1 MEELTPFSPCFPIH
15 QDRAVLRV
23 RAPKTKP
30 SLSCRRK
37 REFISEEKKDACY
50 WEKRRKN
57 NEAAKRSR
65 EKRRLNDLVLEGRVM
80 ALNEENVRLKT
91 ELLQLKLRF
100 GLISASC
107 FMEESQQLGS
117 GNRTGHF
124 YGGYSNGSPATLNSD
139 CSETEQSSRD
149 TASLSLTKYSPR
161 GSLSDMSDGSSRDS
175 PVPSM
180 FSEGQRLDQELHSA
194 YSIDTDHCRI
204 NSERLKAPT
213 TPQSE
218 ESHKQVTPV
227 LSPRGAVIL
236 FHANGY
242 TLDPQQS
249 QEMWGR
255 NPLHGQVDKDSPMDI
270 STGKLNLYS
279 SESTVAPAEN
289 LHKIFSADKT
299 SESSVCQQSGTE
311 TMTLPDAYGNST
323 ATGPHESTLAG
334 NLKPHQEDLHQ
345 PAVPPDSLCKGAGA
359 TPRSGSPYDVYQSK
373 DSDCE
378 QEGALASPVRT
389 LPMPSDSQQ
398 DVRVSALPHKLRL
411 KCREHSSGCQEHGAF
426 GVSQPSVVIVDQVH
440 HSMQQARDSSDE
452 ESQLLQRRLLVSE
465 QLCRGREQLYQA
477 SITSGWSEATGLG
490 CPAPSEAAAQLRL
503 VYGFREQDCA
513 GLGRAVGERC

>member
-1 MEELTPFSPCFPIH
+1 MEELTSYSSCFPIH
-15 QDRAVLRV
+15 QGRAVLRV

-37 REFISEEKKDACY
+37 REFISEEKKDNCY

-80 ALNEENVRLKT
+80 ALNEENVQLKT

-117 GNRTGHF
+117 GNRTGHL
-124 YGGYSNGSPATLNSD
+124 YGGYTSGSPATLNSD
-139 CSETEQSSRD
+139 CSETEQSTRD
-149 TASLSLTKYSPR
+149 PANLSLTKYSPR

-180 FSEGQRLDQELHSA
+180 FSEVQMVGRSLDHELHPA

-204 NSERLKAPT
+204 NSECFQTPT
-213 TPQSE
+213 TPQCE
-218 ESHKQVTPV
+218 EFHKQ
-227 LSPRGAVIL
+227 LSPRGGVIL
-236 FHANGY
+236 FRANGY

-249 QEMWGR
+249 QEMWER
-255 NPLHGQVDKDSPMDI
+255 NPLHGQLDEGSPTTASPLSIAAPTEDQYKISSDSL
-270 STGKLNLYS
+270 SC
-279 SESTVAPAEN
+279 
-289 LHKIFSADKT
+289 H
-299 SESSVCQQSGTE
+299 QSGT
-311 TMTLPDAYGNST
+311 LPEAYGRST
-323 ATGPHESTLAG
+323 ATVPHESTVTG
-334 NLKPHQEDLHQ
+334 SLKPHQEDLLQ
-345 PAVPPDSLCKGAGA
+345 PVVPQDSLCKGAGPTHVCQ

-373 DSDCE
+373 ESDCE
-378 QEGALASPVRT
+378 QEGALVSPAPT
-389 LPMPSDSQQ
+389 FPMPSDSQQ

-411 KCREHSSGCQEHGAF
+411 KCREHSSGCQEQGA
-426 GVSQPSVVIVDQVH
+426 GGALQSSVVNVDQAQH
-440 HSMQQARDSSDE
+440 TRESPEE

-477 SITSGWSEATGLG
+477 TITSGWSEATGLG
-490 CPAPSEAAAQLRL
+490 CPAPSEAAARLRL
-503 VYGFREQDCA
+503 VYGLREQDCT
-513 GLGRAVGERC
+513 GLGRALGERCT